1 MNGGRE
7 RWGLGPSSG
16 WVGASARRA
25 PGAGPL
31 GRAGAERPAT
41 VTRPGRGWEE
51 EGVGGGRTEGWTT
64 GRTDSRAGLAA
75 PLHPMQAGPRLAAG
89 WAMWVL
95 CSGLLPGSTSSTEHT
110 LRSNEEDV
118 EGPVKPLDGTAA
130 LFDFFNPTTC
140 RPKQGQTV
148 IPCRAGMDLNKT
160 ECLHHKCCHSS
171 WTQSQLKCYTPLKD
185 RPQLTIRLFALG
197 TGAMIILGCCPLCCC
212 SLLQKRYREDCFTCS
227 SPAQTV
233 VSTTIGDSVAGWSR
247 K

>member
-1 MNGGRE
+1 V
-7 RWGLGPSSG
+7 WKS
-16 WVGASARRA
+16 VKC
-25 PGAGPL
+25 AGPL
-31 GRAGAERPAT
+31 SNHAPWL
-41 VTRPGRGWEE
+41 VP
-51 EGVGGGRTEGWTT
+51 EG
-64 GRTDSRAGLAA
+64 DKA
-75 PLHPMQAGPRLAAG
+75 
-89 WAMWVL
+89 
-95 CSGLLPGSTSSTEHT
+95 LLPGVQLLCLSPASLPQVAGSTSSTEHT